1 MRLSQ
6 LVDKLVKLVDKFAGV
21 ALPVLL
27 AGVALPVPVELS
39 MVDVAGVALPVPVP
53 VRSTVELYQ
62 YRYGRRCWRTS
73 RP

>member
-39 MVDVAGVALPVPVP
+39 MVDVAGVHPDHNPHQHP
-53 VRSTVELYQ
+53 NHNPDQNPRHQEICDF
-62 YRYGRRCWRTS
+62 G
-73 RP
+73 